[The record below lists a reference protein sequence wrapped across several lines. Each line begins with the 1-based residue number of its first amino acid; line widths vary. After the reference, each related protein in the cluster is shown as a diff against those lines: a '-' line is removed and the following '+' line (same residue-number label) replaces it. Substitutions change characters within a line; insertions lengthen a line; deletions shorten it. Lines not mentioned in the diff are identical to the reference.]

1 MEYKESKESKEYK
14 EYKQYKNDVIIR
26 ENIVNLNCIEDI
38 KNTLYINLSKRED
51 RKKHVINQLTCVG
64 IQPINRFNAVEISN
78 GAIGCAMSHLRCL
91 KFALDHNWSHVLI
104 CEDDIT
110 FLQPQL
116 FIEQLNKLLSV
127 NTAWDVIL
135 LGGNN
140 VPPYQVIDDT
150 CIKVTHCQTTTGY
163 IVKRHYYKK
172 LITNI
177 ETGINFL
184 LRNSNMKS
192 QYAID
197 KYWIHLQRADTW
209 YLLTPLTVTQ
219 REDYSD
225 IEQKNTNYTK
235 MMLDIDKPYLFA
247 RK

>member
-1 MEYKESKESKEYK
+1 M
-14 EYKQYKNDVIIR
+14 
-26 ENIVNLNCIEDI
+26 
-38 KNTLYINLSKRED
+38 
-51 RKKHVINQLTCVG
+51 
-64 IQPINRFNAVEISN
+64 
-78 GAIGCAMSHLRCL
+78 
-91 KFALDHNWSHVLI
+91 LI